1 MNLNKF
7 FKKAKEEG
15 IEVSEVSFSKTASK
29 SFSLF
34 HKELDN
40 YSISNQSTLKAR
52 GIYKDK
58 LGVVRTEDVTDASIP
73 YLISTIKSTA
83 SIIEKNEEPIIF
95 KGSKKYHKKNMFN
108 KELNEI
114 SVDKKLEIL
123 HQLEDLAYAY
133 DKRITEV
140 EVSYSEN
147 ESELMLAN
155 SYGLK
160 LKSHNNYFYYYLSVV
175 AKDGEEVKSDGDIF
189 LDSDF
194 SKFEPKIF
202 VKKIC
207 DKVLSKFHGIT
218 IKSQSY
224 KAVLNPEVVS
234 QFVNALISTSCSAEN
249 IQKKSSLFVGK
260 LGNEILSKKVTI
272 EEKPLLKNCFF
283 TYFDHEGVATYNKK
297 IFDKGV
303 LKTYLYN
310 LETAKKDGVESTG
323 NGYGSGSKIGIDVV
337 NLYLKPGKLSEE
349 DLFKKIKKGVY
360 ITSITGLHAGLNPQS
375 GDFSLQAEGF
385 IVENGKVTSPL
396 SLITVGGNLVNILRD
411 VLAVGNNSQLQLNG
425 TTAPSIAIKN
435 LKVSA

>member
-7 FKKAKEEG
+7 FAQAKAEG
-15 IEVSEVSFSKTASK
+15 IEVSEISFSKTASK

-58 LGVVRTEDVTDASIP
+58 LGTVRTEDITDASIP

-83 SIIEKNEEPIIF
+83 SVIEKVEEPIIF

-108 KELNEI
+108 KELSEV

-123 HQLEDLAYAY
+123 HRLEDLAYAY

-147 ESELMLAN
+147 ESESLLAN

-160 LKSHNNYFYYYLSVV
+160 LKSHNNYFYYYLSIV
-175 AKDGEEVKSDGDIF
+175 AKDGDEIKSDGDIF

-194 SKFEPKIF
+194 NKFEPKAF

-207 DKVLSKFHGIT
+207 DKVLSKFHGKS
-218 IKSQSY
+218 IKSKTY

-234 QFVNALISTSCSAEN
+234 QFVNALVSTSCSAEN
-249 IQKKSSLFVGK
+249 VQKKSSLFADK
-260 LGNEILSKKVTI
+260 LGSQILSKKVTI
-272 EEKPLLKNCFF
+272 EERPLEKNCFF
-283 TYFDHEGVATYNKK
+283 TYFDNEGVATYNKK

-323 NGYGSGSKIGIDVV
+323 NGYGEGSKIGVDVV
-337 NLYLKPGKLSEE
+337 NLYLKPGKLSKE

-375 GDFSLQAEGF
+375 GDFSLQAEGY
-385 IVENGKVTSPL
+385 IVEDGKVTSPL
-396 SLITVGGNLVNILRD
+396 SLITVGGNLVSVLKD
-411 VLAVGNNSQLQLNG
+411 VIAVGNDPELQLIG

>member
-7 FKKAKEEG
+7 FAQAKAEG
-15 IEVSEVSFSKTASK
+15 IEVSEISFSKTASK

-58 LGVVRTEDVTDASIP
+58 LGTVRTEDVTDASIP

-83 SIIEKNEEPIIF
+83 SVIEKVEEPIIF

-108 KELNEI
+108 KELSEV

-123 HQLEDLAYAY
+123 HRLEDLAYAY

-147 ESELMLAN
+147 ESESLLAN

-160 LKSHNNYFYYYLSVV
+160 LKSHNNYFYYYLSIV
-175 AKDGEEVKSDGDIF
+175 AKDGDEIKSDGDIF

-194 SKFEPKIF
+194 NKFEPKAF

-207 DKVLSKFHGIT
+207 DKVLSKFHGKS
-218 IKSQSY
+218 IKTKTY

-234 QFVNALISTSCSAEN
+234 QFVNALVSTSCSAEN
-249 IQKKSSLFVGK
+249 VQKKSSLFVDK
-260 LGNEILSKKVTI
+260 LGSQILSKKVII
-272 EEKPLLKNCFF
+272 EERPLEKNCFF
-283 TYFDHEGVATYNKK
+283 TYFDNEGVATYNKK

-323 NGYGSGSKIGIDVV
+323 NGYGEGSKIGVDVV
-337 NLYLKPGKLSEE
+337 NLYLKPGKLSKE
-349 DLFKKIKKGVY
+349 DLFNKIKKGVY

-375 GDFSLQAEGF
+375 GDFSLQAEGY
-385 IVENGKVTSPL
+385 IVEDGKVTSPL
-396 SLITVGGNLVNILRD
+396 SLITIGGNLVSVLKD
-411 VLAVGNNSQLQLNG
+411 VIAVGNNPELQLNG

>member
-7 FKKAKEEG
+7 FAQAKAEG
-15 IEVSEVSFSKTASK
+15 IEVSEISFSKTASK

-58 LGVVRTEDVTDASIP
+58 LGTVRTEDITDASIP

-83 SIIEKNEEPIIF
+83 SVIEKVEEPIIF

-108 KELNEI
+108 KELSEV

-123 HQLEDLAYAY
+123 HRLEDLAYAY

-147 ESELMLAN
+147 ESESLLAN

-160 LKSHNNYFYYYLSVV
+160 LKSHNNYFYYYLSIV
-175 AKDGEEVKSDGDIF
+175 AKDGDEIKSDGDIF

-194 SKFEPKIF
+194 NKFEPKAF

-207 DKVLSKFHGIT
+207 DKVLSKFHGKS
-218 IKSQSY
+218 IKSKTY

-234 QFVNALISTSCSAEN
+234 QFVNALVSTSCSAEN
-249 IQKKSSLFVGK
+249 VQKKSSLFADK
-260 LGNEILSKKVTI
+260 LGSQILSKKVTI
-272 EEKPLLKNCFF
+272 EERPLEKNCFF
-283 TYFDHEGVATYNKK
+283 TYFDNEGVATYNKK

-323 NGYGSGSKIGIDVV
+323 NGYGEGSKIGVDVV
-337 NLYLKPGKLSEE
+337 NLYLKPGKLSKE

-375 GDFSLQAEGF
+375 GDFSLQAEGY
-385 IVENGKVTSPL
+385 IVEDGKVISPL
-396 SLITVGGNLVNILRD
+396 SLITVGGNLVSVLKD
-411 VLAVGNNSQLQLNG
+411 VIAVGNDPELQLIG

>member
-7 FKKAKEEG
+7 FAQAKAEG
-15 IEVSEVSFSKTASK
+15 IEVSEISFSKTASK

-58 LGVVRTEDVTDASIP
+58 LGTVRTEDITDASIP

-83 SIIEKNEEPIIF
+83 SVIEKVEEPIIF

-108 KELNEI
+108 KELSEV

-123 HQLEDLAYAY
+123 HRLEDLAYAY

-147 ESELMLAN
+147 ESESLLAN

-160 LKSHNNYFYYYLSVV
+160 LKSHNNYFYYYLSIV
-175 AKDGEEVKSDGDIF
+175 AKDGDEIKSDGDIF

-194 SKFEPKIF
+194 NKFEPKAF

-207 DKVLSKFHGIT
+207 DKVLSKFHGKS
-218 IKSQSY
+218 IKSKTY

-234 QFVNALISTSCSAEN
+234 QFVNALVSTSCSAEN
-249 IQKKSSLFVGK
+249 VQKKSSLFVDK
-260 LGNEILSKKVTI
+260 LGSQILSKKVTI
-272 EEKPLLKNCFF
+272 EERPLEKNCFF
-283 TYFDHEGVATYNKK
+283 TYFDNEGVATYNKK

-323 NGYGSGSKIGIDVV
+323 NGYGEGSKIGVDVV
-337 NLYLKPGKLSEE
+337 NLYLKPGKLSKE

-375 GDFSLQAEGF
+375 GDFSLQAEGY
-385 IVENGKVTSPL
+385 IVEDGKVISPL
-396 SLITVGGNLVNILRD
+396 SLITVGGNLVSVLKD
-411 VLAVGNNSQLQLNG
+411 VIAVGNDPELQLIG

>member
-7 FKKAKEEG
+7 FAQAKAEG
-15 IEVSEVSFSKTASK
+15 IEVSEVSLSKTASK

-58 LGVVRTEDVTDASIP
+58 LGTVRTEDLTDASIP

-83 SIIEKNEEPIIF
+83 SVIEKVEEPIIF

-108 KELNEI
+108 KELSEI
-114 SVDKKLEIL
+114 SVDKKLEVL
-123 HQLEDLAYAY
+123 HELEDLAYAY

-147 ESELMLAN
+147 ESESLLAN
-155 SYGLK
+155 TYGLK

-175 AKDGEEVKSDGDIF
+175 AKDGDEVKSDGDIF

-194 SKFEPKIF
+194 NKFEPKAF

-207 DKVLSKFHGIT
+207 DKVLSKFHGKS
-218 IKSQSY
+218 IKSKAY
-224 KAVLNPEVVS
+224 KAVLSAEVVS
-234 QFVNALISTSCSAEN
+234 QFVNALVSTSCSAEN
-249 IQKKSSLFVGK
+249 VQKKSSLFVDK
-260 LGNEILSKKVTI
+260 LGTEILSKKVTI
-272 EEKPLLKNCFF
+272 EERPLEKNCFF
-283 TYFDHEGVATYNKK
+283 TYFDNEGVATYNKK

-323 NGYGSGSKIGIDVV
+323 NGYGGGSKIGVDVV

-360 ITSITGLHAGLNPQS
+360 ITSITGLHAGLDPQS
-375 GDFSLQAEGF
+375 GDFSLQAEGY
-385 IVENGKVTSPL
+385 IVEDGKVTSPL
-396 SLITVGGNLVNILRD
+396 SLITVGGNLVSLLKD
-411 VLAVGNNSQLQLNG
+411 VIAVGNNPELQLIG

-435 LKVSA
+435 LKVSS

>member
-7 FKKAKEEG
+7 FAQAKAEG
-15 IEVSEVSFSKTASK
+15 IEVSEVSLSKTASK

-58 LGVVRTEDVTDASIP
+58 LGTVRTEDLTDASIP

-83 SIIEKNEEPIIF
+83 SVIEKVEEPIIF

-108 KELNEI
+108 KELSEI
-114 SVDKKLEIL
+114 SVDKKLEVL
-123 HQLEDLAYAY
+123 HELEDLAYAY

-147 ESELMLAN
+147 ESESLLAN
-155 SYGLK
+155 TYGLK

-175 AKDGEEVKSDGDIF
+175 AKDGDEVKSDGDIF

-194 SKFEPKIF
+194 NKFEPKAF

-207 DKVLSKFHGIT
+207 DKVLSKFHGKS
-218 IKSQSY
+218 IKSKAY
-224 KAVLNPEVVS
+224 KAVLSAEVVS
-234 QFVNALISTSCSAEN
+234 QFVNALVSTSCSAEN
-249 IQKKSSLFVGK
+249 VQKKSSLFVDK
-260 LGNEILSKKVTI
+260 LGTEILSKKVTI
-272 EEKPLLKNCFF
+272 EERPLEKNCFF
-283 TYFDHEGVATYNKK
+283 TYFDNEGVATYNKK

-323 NGYGSGSKIGIDVV
+323 NGYGGGSKIGVDVV

-360 ITSITGLHAGLNPQS
+360 ITSITGLHAGLDPQS
-375 GDFSLQAEGF
+375 GDFSLQAEGY
-385 IVENGKVTSPL
+385 IVEDGKVTSPL
-396 SLITVGGNLVNILRD
+396 SLITVGGNLVSLLKD
-411 VLAVGNNSQLQLNG
+411 VIAVGNNPELQLIG
-425 TTAPSIAIKN
+425 TTAPSIAIRN
-435 LKVSA
+435 LKVSS